1 MTLAARVPRAMRIDF
16 VHEILAVTLSPVFG
30 HVKDHL
36 GFLEDADPAES
47 VVSLLDELLAGFRP
61 ELPEVVAQRDAQMGR
76 GLCPV
81 AVGASRRLAN
91 DRIDRAQAQEVGA
104 VTRMSCAAS
113 GALVASAQRMAAHP
127 SGEITE

>member
-30 HVKDHL
+30 HVKDHRRVADSPL
-36 GFLEDADPAES
+36 GFLEDADLAES

-81 AVGASRRLAN
+81 AVRASRRLAN
-91 DRIDRAQAQEVGA
+91 DRIDHA
-104 VTRMSCAAS
+104 
-113 GALVASAQRMAAHP
+113 
-127 SGEITE
+127 